1 MKRTL
6 FRFFF
11 QTIFLSRQRQ
21 KLLLLALAGLF
32 ISSFALLVLQSAM
45 GGLQH
50 KLMERSK
57 NVEGRVVLEG
67 SVRANSPELAQLLD
81 FWREHQI
88 RAVPEYELELL
99 IQAGPYLAPAIV
111 HGLDLADL
119 PLFLLE

>member
-1 MKRTL
+1 MRSTL

-45 GGLQH
+45 GGLQD

-57 NVEGRVVLEG
+57 RVEGRMVLEG
-67 SVRANSPELAQLLD
+67 EAASDSNELKELLAFLKD
-81 FWREHQI
+81 QKLS
-88 RAVPEYELELL
+88 AVPEFEIEVL
-99 IQAGPYLAPAIV
+99 IQAGAYLAPAIV
-111 HGLDLADL
+111 HGLD
-119 PLFLLE
+119 

>member
-1 MKRTL
+1 MRRTL

-57 NVEGRVVLEG
+57 IIEGRVTLEG
-67 SVRANSPELAQLLD
+67 EVQADDPKLVSLISFLKEEQLAPIPA
-81 FWREHQI
+81 F
-88 RAVPEYELELL
+88 ELEVLV
-99 IQAGPYLAPAIV
+99 QSGAYLAPAIV
-111 HGLDLADL
+111 HGLDENDL
-119 PLFLLE
+119 PN